1 MVGSNST
8 EPIFR
13 RSVSKRTAGA
23 LTAGSS
29 GLTASGDVI
38 ARQANELA
46 SGDRHTGVT
55 CGTDHSEGTTFTVEP
70 RCDADCDV
78 IRLNG
83 LAPSCVGEREEAYAD
98 LPGTDPT
105 VWMNIR
111 NGRVPPRTYR
121 VVRAE
126 RCEPAAD
133 ECDGRDLYRLEFR
146 PNSE

>member
-1 MVGSNST
+1 M
-8 EPIFR
+8 
-13 RSVSKRTAGA
+13 
-23 LTAGSS
+23 L
-29 GLTASGDVI
+29 
-38 ARQANELA
+38 ELR
-46 SGDRHTGVT
+46 D
-55 CGTDHSEGTTFTVEP
+55 TDHAALQHGHATP
-70 RCDADCDV
+70 D
-78 IRLNG
+78 
-83 LAPSCVGEREEAYAD
+83 EEAYAD

-111 NGRVPPRTYR
+111 NGEVPPRTYR